1 VRVTFWGAARTV
13 TGSKHLL
20 TGRNGTVLLDCGLFQ
35 GRRAESEARNRALPF
50 AAMSVDALVLSHAHI
65 DHSGAVPL
73 LAKSGF
79 RRPIHATHATADL
92 CRAMLLDAAHIQM
105 KDADYL
111 NRHPRDHRN
120 QANRRGGR
128 EAGNGAGGATRR
140 GSVPIE
146 PLYDTADV
154 ERALSLFVTHDYGET
169 FEPIPGLQTSFH
181 EAGHI
186 LGSAFVQMRWKEG
199 AGPRSL
205 VFSGDLGRPGRA
217 ILRDPAPLPEADYLI
232 TEGTYGGKTHP
243 NEDSLLAAL
252 EKVVTETKARG
263 GRIVIPAF
271 AVGRT
276 QEVVHA
282 LDRLTSA
289 GRIPELPIFIDSPLA
304 ADVQEIVQRHPEL
317 YDEETAS
324 ALRRGGD
331 PLGMRRVTLVRDAE
345 ESKRL
350 NERAGTFV
358 TISAS
363 GMCEAGR
370 ILHHLKHTVEDPK
383 HTVVIVGYQAE
394 GTLGKRLVERREEV
408 RILGEFFQVRARI
421 EVLNGFSAHAD
432 HPALVAQARHCGA
445 RSGVAIVHADLE
457 RAEALR
463 AALPN
468 PAAVRIPVE
477 GETWDLR

>member
-1 VRVTFWGAARTV
+1 MRVIFWGAARTV
-13 TGSKHLL
+13 TGSKHLVS
-20 TGRNGTVLLDCGLFQ
+20 GRSGTLLLDCGLFQ
-35 GRRAESEARNRALPF
+35 GRRVESEARNRALPF
-50 AAMSVDALVLSHAHI
+50 SAMSVDAMILSHAHI
-65 DHSGAVPL
+65 DHSGAIPL

-79 RRPIHATHATADL
+79 GRTIHATRATADL

-105 KDADYL
+105 KDAEWL
-111 NRHPRDHRN
+111 NRHPRDPRN
-120 QANRRGGR
+120 HANP
-128 EAGNGAGGATRR
+128 GGARNARNGSGRR
-140 GSVPIE
+140 TPIE

-154 ERALSLFVTHDYGET
+154 ERALALFEPHDYGAP
-169 FEPIPGLQTSFH
+169 FEPIPGVEVTFH

-186 LGSAFVQMRWKEG
+186 LGSAFVRLRWTEG
-199 AGPRSL
+199 TRERSL

-217 ILRDPAPLPEADYLI
+217 ILRDPAPLPASDFLI
-232 TEGTYGGKTHP
+232 IEGTYGGKVHP
-243 NEDSLLAAL
+243 DEASLLTAL
-252 EKVVTETKARG
+252 ERVVKSALERG
-263 GRIVIPAF
+263 GRIVVPAF

-282 LDRLTSA
+282 LDRLITN
-289 GRIPELPIFIDSPLA
+289 GRIPEIPIFIDSPLA

-317 YDEETAS
+317 YDEDTAS

-331 PLGMRRVTLVRDAE
+331 PLGMRRVKMIREAE

-350 NERAGTFV
+350 NERPGTFV

-370 ILHHLKHTVEDPK
+370 VLHHLKHTVEDPK

-394 GTLGKRLVERREEV
+394 GTLGRRLVEGRPEV
-408 RILGEFFQVRARI
+408 RILGEFFHVRARI

-432 HPALVAQARHCGA
+432 QPALVAQARSCGA
-445 RSGVAIVHADLE
+445 KSGIAVVHADLE

-468 PAAVRIPVE
+468 PASVRIPVE
-477 GETWDLR
+477 GETWELR

>member
-1 VRVTFWGAARTV
+1 MRVIFWGAARTV
-13 TGSKHLL
+13 TGSKHLVSGR
-20 TGRNGTVLLDCGLFQ
+20 TGTLLLDCGLFQ

-50 AAMSVDALVLSHAHI
+50 SAMSVDAMVLSHAHI
-65 DHSGAVPL
+65 DHSGAIPL

-79 RRPIHATHATADL
+79 GRTIHATRATADL

-105 KDADYL
+105 KDAEWL
-111 NRHPRDHRN
+111 NRHPRDRRSHMN
-120 QANRRGGR
+120 QASGR
-128 EAGNGAGGATRR
+128 NARNVSAGQA
-140 GSVPIE
+140 PIE

-154 ERALSLFVTHDYGET
+154 ERALALFEQHDYGAP
-169 FEPIPGLQTSFH
+169 FEPIPGVEVTFH

-186 LGSAFVQMRWKEG
+186 LGSAFVRLRWKEG
-199 AGPRSL
+199 TRERSL

-217 ILRDPAPLPEADYLI
+217 ILRDPAPLPASDYLI
-232 TEGTYGGKTHP
+232 TEGTYGGKVHP
-243 NEDSLLAAL
+243 DEASLLTAL
-252 EKVVTETKARG
+252 ERVVKGALERG
-263 GRIVIPAF
+263 GRIVVPAF

-282 LDRLTSA
+282 LDRLITQ
-289 GRIPELPIFIDSPLA
+289 GRIPEIPIFIDSPLA

-324 ALRRGGD
+324 ALRHGGD
-331 PLGMRRVTLVRDAE
+331 PLGMRRVTMIREAE

-350 NERAGTFV
+350 NDRRGTFV

-370 ILHHLKHTVEDPK
+370 VLHHLKHTVEDPK
-383 HTVVIVGYQAE
+383 HTIVIVGYQAE
-394 GTLGKRLVERREEV
+394 GTLGKRLVERRPEV
-408 RILGEFFQVRARI
+408 RILGEFFQVHARI

-432 HPALVAQARHCGA
+432 HPALVAQARSCGA
-445 RSGVAIVHADLE
+445 PGGIAVVHADLE

-463 AALPN
+463 AALPD
-468 PAAVRIPVE
+468 PARVRIPVE
-477 GETWDLR
+477 GESWELR